1 MKQRMSGVQR
11 ASLYAA
17 GAVLLL
23 SGLLWLVVHYL
34 NGSADAAGASYS
46 LEPFALRIH
55 GAAAMAMLVII
66 GTLIPTHLA
75 DGWSSGDNMPTGL
88 GMLAVTTL
96 LTVTGWG
103 LYYAGDEA
111 LRSMLSIAHWV
122 LGIAALPLL
131 FVHRSRRRAARE

>member
-1 MKQRMSGVQR
+1 MSCVQRGGLYVAGGALLVSGV
-11 ASLYAA
+11 
-17 GAVLLL
+17 
-23 SGLLWLVVHYL
+23 LWLSVHYLL
-34 NGSADAAGASYS
+34 NGSADAAGPSYS

-75 DGWSSGDNMPTGL
+75 DGWSSGENMPTGL
-88 GMLAVTTL
+88 GVLTVTTL

-111 LRSMLSIAHWV
+111 LRSTLSIAHWV

-131 FVHRSRRRAARE
+131 LVHRSRGRAARE

>member
-1 MKQRMSGVQR
+1 MSLVQR
-11 ASLYAA
+11 RGLYIA
-17 GAVLLL
+17 GAALLL
-23 SGLLWLVVHYL
+23 SGVLWLSVHYLL
-34 NGSADAAGASYS
+34 NGSADTASQSYS

-75 DGWSSGDNMPTGL
+75 DGWSSGVNMPTGL
-88 GMLAVTTL
+88 GMLTVTTL

-111 LRSMLSIAHWV
+111 LRNMLSIAHWV

-131 FVHRSRRRAARE
+131 LVHRSRSRAPRE